1 MGTVTIIQGPT
12 GVDISISGTTFPITD
27 STRTEGF
34 SSRFVLGIKYAQS
47 LNVSNFTDVLRFL

>member
-34 SSRFVLGIKYAQS
+34 SSKTSRMYYGFYDI
-47 LNVSNFTDVLRFL
+47 F